1 MGDSNRLLTD
11 AHQPSGSPAA
21 LESPRFWQQ
30 RGDSTRRRKNN
41 DPGCSSALDMDEDH
55 NGECVDDTDNEG
67 DGWIDLDDT
76 DCTSEFDF
84 FEDGGLDARYECS
97 DGEDNDEDGFIDAE
111 DPGCGTG
118 SDDAEEDPSTECNDG
133 IDNDEDG
140 WTDLDDPI
148 CTGIT
153 VELEDDG
160 FDPDGPACNDGI
172 DNDADGETDSEDP
185 GCSSASD
192 DNEVG

>member
-1 MGDSNRLLTD
+1 MNHHPVYD
-11 AHQPSGSPAA
+11 AATGEMIQAKRSWGGPGGANPNQYVYWNNPWESFSPDATKTITGSPFRTTWSGERLWSSMCAM
-21 LESPRFWQQ
+21 SMNDGIGP
-30 RGDSTRRRKNN
+30 DSVSFET
-41 DPGCSSALDMDEDH
+41 L
-55 NGECVDDTDNEG
+55 
-67 DGWIDLDDT
+67 
-76 DCTSEFDF
+76 
-84 FEDGGLDARYECS
+84 EDGG
-97 DGEDNDEDGFIDAE
+97 
-111 DPGCGTG
+111 
-118 SDDAEEDPSTECNDG
+118 EEDPSTECNDA

-140 WTDLDDPI
+140 WTDLDDPV